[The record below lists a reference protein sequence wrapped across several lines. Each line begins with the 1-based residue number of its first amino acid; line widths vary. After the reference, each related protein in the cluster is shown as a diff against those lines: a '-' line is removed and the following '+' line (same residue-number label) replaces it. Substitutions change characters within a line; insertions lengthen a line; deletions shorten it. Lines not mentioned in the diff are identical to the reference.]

1 MLPPDYFPI
10 QKSFQYM
17 IEREHDCRLRS
28 LEEMIVKLKREVAEL
43 RCIQLP
49 VTVSVSRIKQIST
62 FSVEVNPLKKG
73 CWFFYSVCD
82 SHLQAALRE
91 IT

>member
-17 IEREHDCRLRS
+17 IEREHDRRLRS
-28 LEEMIVKLKREVAEL
+28 LEEMIVKLKREVAKL
-43 RCIQLP
+43 RCIQLHI
-49 VTVSVSRIKQIST
+49 TVFVPHIKQIST

-73 CWFFYSVCD
+73 CWVFQQC
-82 SHLQAALRE
+82 L
-91 IT
+91 